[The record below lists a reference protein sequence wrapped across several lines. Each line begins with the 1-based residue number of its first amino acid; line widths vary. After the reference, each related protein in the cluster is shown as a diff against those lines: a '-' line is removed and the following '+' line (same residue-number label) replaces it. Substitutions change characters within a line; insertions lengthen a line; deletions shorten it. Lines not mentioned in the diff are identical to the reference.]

1 MAECNVSIDQN
12 KLPGVKE
19 VCRDFAVLEDHSLAY
34 NLQEQEIESHLA
46 SNVYKS
52 RLVQN
57 DLQVA
62 KKLQEEED
70 ERAKIKTQKDNVD
83 IERQDN
89 EIAQEIQEELVRQAE
104 RQRQQEEKDAAIAR
118 KLQEKEMKEE
128 RRRHKQ
134 LETRF
139 DEDYFDEHG
148 AARRPLD
155 LDKPSHHT
163 PTSPGRYDAP
173 VSSRRDYSPDYS
185 STEPKRS
192 RHPKLDAATPRGR
205 SRDPEHYL
213 PGEGGRSR
221 HADPFPE
228 HLMPNRGKHGDRYP
242 EYEPSQTGRARDL
255 GYEDTE
261 RVVRRKERPA
271 RPPPVQIPKERD
283 KTWDRERNRQYD
295 RDGGRELE
303 YERYTARD
311 QTRDRD
317 RRRDRDQDLRWGRAE
332 GRDGERSRNRGR
344 SLDRQLEGHGHRDKE
359 RQRARTRSRE
369 RGLEEDFV
377 EPAHSRD
384 RLREGR
390 ASWEGEEEDF
400 ERGRRTRGRHR
411 VQSSPNEVFGDHRGD
426 EGRGDSREFWD
437 LQQAEGRGRERS
449 HSQPSGE
456 TGRIAHRGG
465 GSVMPETE
473 YGLSEAT
480 KGLTKLD
487 LREQELKDLEVARK
501 LQEEEIKASQMHV
514 RAAQVAQDEEIARL
528 LMEQE
533 KKEYRKN
540 REREKEK
547 ERERERLA
555 MERMA
560 VERRRQEGDYRPN
573 SEDVVRPRTREEY
586 EYQRQKNYKPPRP
599 PQPRTHDYENVSPG
613 YVYPDH
619 PAAPRAPARPD
630 PSYRGR
636 KVNAAVYLLEHAVFR
651 HEDTPTHESE
661 RESHRLLTFLSI
673 QIRDV
678 IKD

>member
-70 ERAKIKTQKDNVD
+70 ERAKIKTQKENVD

-148 AARRPLD
+148 
-155 LDKPSHHT
+155 
-163 PTSPGRYDAP
+163 
-173 VSSRRDYSPDYS
+173 
-185 STEPKRS
+185 
-192 RHPKLDAATPRGR
+192 
-205 SRDPEHYL
+205 
-213 PGEGGRSR
+213 
-221 HADPFPE
+221 
-228 HLMPNRGKHGDRYP
+228 
-242 EYEPSQTGRARDL
+242 
-255 GYEDTE
+255 
-261 RVVRRKERPA
+261 
-271 RPPPVQIPKERD
+271 
-283 KTWDRERNRQYD
+283 
-295 RDGGRELE
+295 
-303 YERYTARD
+303 
-311 QTRDRD
+311 
-317 RRRDRDQDLRWGRAE
+317 
-332 GRDGERSRNRGR
+332 
-344 SLDRQLEGHGHRDKE
+344 
-359 RQRARTRSRE
+359 
-369 RGLEEDFV
+369 
-377 EPAHSRD
+377 
-384 RLREGR
+384 
-390 ASWEGEEEDF
+390 
-400 ERGRRTRGRHR
+400 
-411 VQSSPNEVFGDHRGD
+411 
-426 EGRGDSREFWD
+426 
-437 LQQAEGRGRERS
+437 
-449 HSQPSGE
+449 
-456 TGRIAHRGG
+456 GRIAHRGG

-573 SEDVVRPRTREEY
+573 SEDVVRPRTQEEY

-599 PQPRTHDYENVSPG
+599 PQPRTHDYENVGPG

-630 PSYRGR
+630 PSYRGAYHKR
-636 KVNAAVYLLEHAVFR
+636 
-651 HEDTPTHESE
+651 
-661 RESHRLLTFLSI
+661 
-673 QIRDV
+673 
-678 IKD
+678 

>member
-70 ERAKIKTQKDNVD
+70 ERAKIKTQKENVA
-83 IERQDN
+83 IEQQDN

-118 KLQEKEMKEE
+118 KLQEKEMKED

-139 DEDYFDEHG
+139 DEDHG

-155 LDKPSHHT
+155 LDKPRHHT
-163 PTSPGRYDAP
+163 PTSPRRYDAP

-192 RHPKLDAATPRGR
+192 RHPKLDAAAPRGR
-205 SRDPEHYL
+205 SRYPEGYL
-213 PGEGGRSR
+213 LGEGGRSR

-228 HLMPNRGKHGDRYP
+228 HLMHNRGKHGDRYP
-242 EYEPSQTGRARDL
+242 EHEPSQTGRARDL

-283 KTWDRERNRQYD
+283 KTWVREQNRQYD
-295 RDGGRELE
+295 RDGGREPE

-311 QTRDRD
+311 QRRDRD

-332 GRDGERSRNRGR
+332 GRDGERSRDRGR
-344 SLDRQLEGHGHRDKE
+344 SLDRELEGHGHRDKG

-369 RGLEEDFV
+369 RGLEEAFV

-400 ERGRRTRGRHR
+400 ERTRGRHR
-411 VQSSPNEVFGDHRGD
+411 VQSSPNELFGDHRGD

-437 LQQAEGRGRERS
+437 LQQGEGRGRERS

-540 REREKEK
+540 REWEKEK
-547 ERERERLA
+547 ERERLA

-630 PSYRGR
+630 PTYRGAHHKR
-636 KVNAAVYLLEHAVFR
+636 
-651 HEDTPTHESE
+651 
-661 RESHRLLTFLSI
+661 
-673 QIRDV
+673 
-678 IKD
+678 